1 MMAAPDASGV
11 NVKTPFEFTQVP
23 DDAAI
28 MAAGGAAPFTT
39 KHLLTQAEPLPQ
51 ALLTYVR
58 LDRLNGED
66 LELYAKR
73 AQKAGEPL
81 HEAVRARKPVLHASA
96 HHGAPLPTGEP
107 LHEAVRKPAPLDALN
122 EVLSLGAL
130 RGVVAAMRDGYPTTA
145 DEDEALLARGFS
157 ALGERKW
164 CAVTLRLSEKR
175 YADGH

>member
-1 MMAAPDASGV
+1 M
-11 NVKTPFEFTQVP
+11 
-23 DDAAI
+23 
-28 MAAGGAAPFTT
+28 
-39 KHLLTQAEPLPQ
+39 
-51 ALLTYVR
+51 
-58 LDRLNGED
+58 
-66 LELYAKR
+66 
-73 AQKAGEPL
+73 
-81 HEAVRARKPVLHASA
+81 
-96 HHGAPLPTGEP
+96 
-107 LHEAVRKPAPLDALN
+107 RKPAPLDALN